1 MGKPYTRIG
10 IWLVVL
16 LASFPRA
23 FALDPSLDINQYA
36 HTAWTIR
43 EGFFRGNIYSIA
55 QTGDG
60 YLWLGT
66 EFGLLRF
73 DGNRAI
79 PWQPPAGQKLPGDG
93 ITKLLVTSDGT
104 LWIGTYA
111 GLVSWNGAKLT
122 RYPELDNKFVASL
135 LQDHEGT
142 VWAGTL
148 GSPFGRLCAIKN
160 GDVQCYGQDG
170 ALGRMVASLYEDS
183 TGALWAAAQSGL
195 WRWRPGLPT
204 HYAMPTTE
212 LKDLNSGDQGEL
224 LIAMSDGI
232 RQFAHGNPSR
242 TRFQA

>member
-1 MGKPYTRIG
+1 MRKVSKRVIVGLTSM
-10 IWLVVL
+10 
-16 LASFPRA
+16 LACCVCA
-23 FALDPSLDINQYA
+23 FALDPSLDVSQYA

-73 DGNRAI
+73 DGNRYI
-79 PWQPPAGQKLPGDG
+79 PWQPPAGQSLPGNG
-93 ITKLLVTSDGT
+93 ITKLLVTGDGT

-111 GLVSWNGAKLT
+111 GLVSWSGGKLT
-122 RYPELDNKFVASL
+122 RYPELDKQFVAAL

-142 VWAGTL
+142 VWVGTL
-148 GSPFGRLCAIKN
+148 GSPFGRLCTIKK
-160 GDVQCYGQDG
+160 GDVQCQGQDG

-195 WRWRPGLPT
+195 WRLEARSSKAVCDAHNG
-204 HYAMPTTE
+204 A
-212 LKDLNSGDQGEL
+212 QGSE
-224 LIAMSDGI
+224 
-232 RQFAHGNPSR
+232 
-242 TRFQA
+242 

>member
-1 MGKPYTRIG
+1 MGNANTRA
-10 IWLVVL
+10 LVL
-16 LASFPRA
+16 LTTVLAFSVCAFP
-23 FALDPSLDINQYA
+23 LDPSADVSQYA

-73 DGNRAI
+73 DGNRYT
-79 PWQPPAGQKLPGDG
+79 PWQPPAGQNLPGNG

-111 GLVSWNGAKLT
+111 GLVSWSGGKLT
-122 RYPELDNKFVASL
+122 RYSELDNKFVAAL

-160 GDVQCYGQDG
+160 GDVPVLR
-170 ALGRMVASLYEDS
+170 AGRR
-183 TGALWAAAQSGL
+183 SG
-195 WRWRPGLPT
+195 PNGCV
-204 HYAMPTTE
+204 
-212 LKDLNSGDQGEL
+212 
-224 LIAMSDGI
+224 
-232 RQFAHGNPSR
+232 FV
-242 TRFQA
+242 